1 MVFYVWVLFHLVCHL
16 NSTSIHTDSALSPK
30 INITGHW
37 EGTLTRDDGGGKRAT
52 FPMELDILHRRKEV
66 AGVSYAGYE
75 NEDKKYYAKFEIV
88 GKMNGTYFKFEESK
102 ILNADSIPHAEW
114 CIKKGELIY
123 RKPKDIE
130 TLEGVWEGVS
140 TNKKEGC
147 NPGRIF
153 LQKKPSRV

>member
-102 ILNADSIPHAEW
+102 
-114 CIKKGELIY
+114 KGELIY

-153 LQKKPSRV
+153 LQKKPPRV